1 MSQPEHVLVVGAGL
15 GGLRTVE
22 QLRSAGFQ
30 GRISLVGDEPHAP
43 YDRPPLSKQVLT
55 GEWAPERTTLRSVE
69 GLDDLGVRT
78 HLGMRAVALRPG
90 EVELADGASLHADAI
105 VVATGLAARTLPGQ
119 PTGVHTL
126 RTLDDALALRAALER
141 ASSLLVIGGGFIGAE
156 VASSARTRG
165 LAVTVLEA
173 LPVPSARA
181 LGEELGALTGRL
193 MTEAGVDLRTDV
205 RIDGFVTRSVA
216 PDSTGDGGA
225 GGAGDGGGQL
235 GVALADG
242 SRVTADVVVVG
253 IGGVPRLG
261 WVDSA
266 PDEGA
271 VPGGL
276 PCGATGRVEGLSG
289 VWAVGDVAAWT
300 DPARGDRHRHE
311 HWTSAGDQAATVA
324 RDILG
329 EPPPSARVPYFWSD
343 QFGLKI
349 QLFGRPEH
357 ADTLLPLHGDGLAG
371 GAVRG
376 TVVGLLAEGR
386 LVAVAGFGAAR
397 FVARYRTL
405 LLDGADGAA
414 ALELASTL
422 RAR

>member
-22 QLRSAGFQ
+22 RLRTAGFQ
-30 GRISLVGDEPHAP
+30 GRISLVGDEAHAP

-55 GEWAPERTTLRSVE
+55 GEWAPERTTLRSVA
-69 GLDDLGVRT
+69 GLDELGVRT
-78 HLGMRAVALRPG
+78 HLGMRAVALRQG

-105 VVATGLAARTLPGQ
+105 VIATGLAARTLPGQ
-119 PTGVHTL
+119 PAGVHTL
-126 RTLDDALALRAALER
+126 RTLDDALALRSALER

-181 LGEELGALTGRL
+181 LGEELGALTGRV
-193 MTEAGVDLRTDV
+193 MTDAGVDLRTDA
-205 RIDGFVTRSVA
+205 RIDGFISG
-216 PDSTGDGGA
+216 DSADGAASGPTGA
-225 GGAGDGGGQL
+225 GL
-235 GVALADG
+235 GMALADG
-242 SRVTADVVVVG
+242 TRLTADVVVVG

-261 WVDSA
+261 WMGGGQATS
-266 PDEGA
+266 G

-276 PCGATGRVEGLSG
+276 PCGTTGRVEGLPD
-289 VWAVGDVAAWT
+289 VWAVGDVAAWP
-300 DPARGDRHRHE
+300 DAAHGDRHRHE

-329 EPPPSARVPYFWSD
+329 EPPPPAPVPYFWSD

-349 QLFGRPEH
+349 QLLGRPEH

-376 TVVGLLAEGR
+376 TVVGMLADGR
-386 LVAVAGFGAAR
+386 LAAVAGFGAAR
-397 FVARYRTL
+397 FVARYRAL
-405 LLDGADGAA
+405 VQEGADGAS
-414 ALELASTL
+414 ALELAGTL
-422 RAR
+422 GAR